1 MNIRLNLEKTHANN
15 TIFFQLE
22 PDLSSGLKVEA
33 NGIDLLET
41 DVTTLRLSFSIC
53 KKGIKFPMPVE
64 MAGTS

>member
-1 MNIRLNLEKTHANN
+1 MNIKLNLKKTF
-15 TIFFQLE
+15 FFQLE

-41 DVTTLRLSFSIC
+41 DLTTLRLSFSIC
-53 KKGIKFPMPVE
+53 KEGIKFPMPVE